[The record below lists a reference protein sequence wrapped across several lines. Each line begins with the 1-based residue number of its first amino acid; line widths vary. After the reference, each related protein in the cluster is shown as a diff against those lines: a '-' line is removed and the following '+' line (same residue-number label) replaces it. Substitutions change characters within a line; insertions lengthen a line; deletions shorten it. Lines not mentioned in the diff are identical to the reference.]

1 MLILAILISAVLSYL
16 LGSFNSSILVVRLLK
31 HQDIREFGSHNAG
44 LTNTLRC
51 FGKGCAAL
59 TLVGDLAKGIVA
71 VLLSKGICELLGTG
85 LTAQNDV
92 HFIGYIAGIFA
103 ILGHVFP
110 IYYHFKGGKG
120 VLVGVS
126 VFLGIDWKVFLCLIV
141 IFAVVLAISKY
152 VSLGSIIA
160 AACCPVVTFLFQF
173 WQRGDLPMWY
183 LCLNTAG
190 FSLNINCM
198 YQKFITVITQLFHR
212 FQSYCHICKFLPPVC
227 NYIIS
232 VISSTAA
239 EVKYK
244 MFFSYS
250 FYHPVKIFPVKLSI
264 TENIGSYYYV
274 ACSRIQIFFCIFRSD
289 TTAQLKPSRISV
301 KCLQSLFS
309 G

>member
-152 VSLGSIIA
+152 VALGSIIA

-183 LCLNTAG
+183 LWLNTGLAALMGAWVIYMHRTNIQRLKAG
-190 FSLNINCM
+190 NENKFS
-198 YQKFITVITQLFHR
+198 FH
-212 FQSYCHICKFLPPVC
+212 SKK
-227 NYIIS
+227 
-232 VISSTAA
+232 A
-239 EVKYK
+239 
-244 MFFSYS
+244 
-250 FYHPVKIFPVKLSI
+250 
-264 TENIGSYYYV
+264 
-274 ACSRIQIFFCIFRSD
+274 
-289 TTAQLKPSRISV
+289 
-301 KCLQSLFS
+301 
-309 G
+309 

>member
-152 VSLGSIIA
+152 VSHGSIIA

-183 LCLNTAG
+183 LWLNTGLAALMGAWVIYMHRTNIQRLKAG
-190 FSLNINCM
+190 NENKFS
-198 YQKFITVITQLFHR
+198 FH
-212 FQSYCHICKFLPPVC
+212 SKK
-227 NYIIS
+227 
-232 VISSTAA
+232 A
-239 EVKYK
+239 
-244 MFFSYS
+244 
-250 FYHPVKIFPVKLSI
+250 
-264 TENIGSYYYV
+264 
-274 ACSRIQIFFCIFRSD
+274 
-289 TTAQLKPSRISV
+289 
-301 KCLQSLFS
+301 
-309 G
+309 

>member
-141 IFAVVLAISKY
+141 TFAVVLAISKY

-183 LCLNTAG
+183 LWLNTGLAALMGAWVIYMHRTNIQRLKAG
-190 FSLNINCM
+190 NENKFS
-198 YQKFITVITQLFHR
+198 FH
-212 FQSYCHICKFLPPVC
+212 SKK
-227 NYIIS
+227 
-232 VISSTAA
+232 A
-239 EVKYK
+239 
-244 MFFSYS
+244 
-250 FYHPVKIFPVKLSI
+250 
-264 TENIGSYYYV
+264 
-274 ACSRIQIFFCIFRSD
+274 
-289 TTAQLKPSRISV
+289 
-301 KCLQSLFS
+301 
-309 G
+309 

>member
-16 LGSFNSSILVVRLLK
+16 LGSFNSSILVLRLLK
-31 HQDIREFGSHNAG
+31 HQDIREFGSLNAG

-183 LCLNTAG
+183 LWLNTGLAALMGAWVIYMHRTNIQRLKAG
-190 FSLNINCM
+190 NENKFS
-198 YQKFITVITQLFHR
+198 FH
-212 FQSYCHICKFLPPVC
+212 SKK
-227 NYIIS
+227 
-232 VISSTAA
+232 A
-239 EVKYK
+239 
-244 MFFSYS
+244 
-250 FYHPVKIFPVKLSI
+250 
-264 TENIGSYYYV
+264 
-274 ACSRIQIFFCIFRSD
+274 
-289 TTAQLKPSRISV
+289 
-301 KCLQSLFS
+301 
-309 G
+309 

>member
-183 LCLNTAG
+183 IWLNTGLAALMGAWVIYMHRTNIQRLKAG
-190 FSLNINCM
+190 NENKFS
-198 YQKFITVITQLFHR
+198 FH
-212 FQSYCHICKFLPPVC
+212 SKKV
-227 NYIIS
+227 
-232 VISSTAA
+232 
-239 EVKYK
+239 
-244 MFFSYS
+244 
-250 FYHPVKIFPVKLSI
+250 
-264 TENIGSYYYV
+264 
-274 ACSRIQIFFCIFRSD
+274 
-289 TTAQLKPSRISV
+289 
-301 KCLQSLFS
+301 
-309 G
+309 

>member
-183 LCLNTAG
+183 LWLNTGLAALMGAWVIYMHRTNIQRLKAG
-190 FSLNINCM
+190 NENKFS
-198 YQKFITVITQLFHR
+198 FHA
-212 FQSYCHICKFLPPVC
+212 KK
-227 NYIIS
+227 
-232 VISSTAA
+232 A
-239 EVKYK
+239 
-244 MFFSYS
+244 
-250 FYHPVKIFPVKLSI
+250 
-264 TENIGSYYYV
+264 
-274 ACSRIQIFFCIFRSD
+274 
-289 TTAQLKPSRISV
+289 
-301 KCLQSLFS
+301 
-309 G
+309 

>member
-110 IYYHFKGGKG
+110 LYYHFKGGKG

-183 LCLNTAG
+183 LWLNTGLAALMGAWVIYMHRTNIQRLKAG
-190 FSLNINCM
+190 NENKFS
-198 YQKFITVITQLFHR
+198 FH
-212 FQSYCHICKFLPPVC
+212 SKK
-227 NYIIS
+227 
-232 VISSTAA
+232 A
-239 EVKYK
+239 
-244 MFFSYS
+244 
-250 FYHPVKIFPVKLSI
+250 
-264 TENIGSYYYV
+264 
-274 ACSRIQIFFCIFRSD
+274 
-289 TTAQLKPSRISV
+289 
-301 KCLQSLFS
+301 
-309 G
+309 

>member
-183 LCLNTAG
+183 LWLNTGLAALMGAWVIYMHRTNIQRLKAG
-190 FSLNINCM
+190 NENKFS
-198 YQKFITVITQLFHR
+198 FHSKR
-212 FQSYCHICKFLPPVC
+212 
-227 NYIIS
+227 
-232 VISSTAA
+232 A
-239 EVKYK
+239 
-244 MFFSYS
+244 
-250 FYHPVKIFPVKLSI
+250 
-264 TENIGSYYYV
+264 
-274 ACSRIQIFFCIFRSD
+274 
-289 TTAQLKPSRISV
+289 
-301 KCLQSLFS
+301 
-309 G
+309 

>member
-59 TLVGDLAKGIVA
+59 TLVGDLAKGIFA

-183 LCLNTAG
+183 LWLNTGLAALMGAWVIYMHRTNIQRLKAG
-190 FSLNINCM
+190 NENKFS
-198 YQKFITVITQLFHR
+198 FH
-212 FQSYCHICKFLPPVC
+212 SKK
-227 NYIIS
+227 
-232 VISSTAA
+232 A
-239 EVKYK
+239 
-244 MFFSYS
+244 
-250 FYHPVKIFPVKLSI
+250 
-264 TENIGSYYYV
+264 
-274 ACSRIQIFFCIFRSD
+274 
-289 TTAQLKPSRISV
+289 
-301 KCLQSLFS
+301 
-309 G
+309 

>member
-183 LCLNTAG
+183 LWLNTGLAALMGVWVIYMHRTNIQRLKAG
-190 FSLNINCM
+190 NENKFS
-198 YQKFITVITQLFHR
+198 FH
-212 FQSYCHICKFLPPVC
+212 SKK
-227 NYIIS
+227 
-232 VISSTAA
+232 A
-239 EVKYK
+239 
-244 MFFSYS
+244 
-250 FYHPVKIFPVKLSI
+250 
-264 TENIGSYYYV
+264 
-274 ACSRIQIFFCIFRSD
+274 
-289 TTAQLKPSRISV
+289 
-301 KCLQSLFS
+301 
-309 G
+309 

>member
-183 LCLNTAG
+183 LWLNTGLAALMGAWVIYLHRTNIQRLKAG
-190 FSLNINCM
+190 NENKFS
-198 YQKFITVITQLFHR
+198 FH
-212 FQSYCHICKFLPPVC
+212 SKK
-227 NYIIS
+227 
-232 VISSTAA
+232 A
-239 EVKYK
+239 
-244 MFFSYS
+244 
-250 FYHPVKIFPVKLSI
+250 
-264 TENIGSYYYV
+264 
-274 ACSRIQIFFCIFRSD
+274 
-289 TTAQLKPSRISV
+289 
-301 KCLQSLFS
+301 
-309 G
+309 

>member
-183 LCLNTAG
+183 LWLNTGLAALMG
-190 FSLNINCM
+190 AWVIYMHRTNIQRIRDGKE
-198 YQKFITVITQLFHR
+198 YRFGQKHK
-212 FQSYCHICKFLPPVC
+212 SK
-227 NYIIS
+227 
-232 VISSTAA
+232 
-239 EVKYK
+239 
-244 MFFSYS
+244 
-250 FYHPVKIFPVKLSI
+250 
-264 TENIGSYYYV
+264 
-274 ACSRIQIFFCIFRSD
+274 
-289 TTAQLKPSRISV
+289 
-301 KCLQSLFS
+301 
-309 G
+309 

>member
-126 VFLGIDWKVFLCLIV
+126 VFLGIDWKVLLFLIV
-141 IFAVVLAISKY
+141 IFAVVLAFSMY
-152 VSLGSIIA
+152 VSLGSLIA

-183 LCLNTAG
+183 LWLNTGLAALMGAWVIYMHRTNIQRLKAG
-190 FSLNINCM
+190 NENKFS
-198 YQKFITVITQLFHR
+198 FH
-212 FQSYCHICKFLPPVC
+212 SKK
-227 NYIIS
+227 
-232 VISSTAA
+232 A
-239 EVKYK
+239 
-244 MFFSYS
+244 
-250 FYHPVKIFPVKLSI
+250 
-264 TENIGSYYYV
+264 
-274 ACSRIQIFFCIFRSD
+274 
-289 TTAQLKPSRISV
+289 
-301 KCLQSLFS
+301 
-309 G
+309 

>member
-1 MLILAILISAVLSYL
+1 MLILAILISVVLSYL

-183 LCLNTAG
+183 LWLNTGLAALMGAWVIYMHRTNIQRLKAG
-190 FSLNINCM
+190 NENKFS
-198 YQKFITVITQLFHR
+198 FH
-212 FQSYCHICKFLPPVC
+212 SKK
-227 NYIIS
+227 
-232 VISSTAA
+232 A
-239 EVKYK
+239 
-244 MFFSYS
+244 
-250 FYHPVKIFPVKLSI
+250 
-264 TENIGSYYYV
+264 
-274 ACSRIQIFFCIFRSD
+274 
-289 TTAQLKPSRISV
+289 
-301 KCLQSLFS
+301 
-309 G
+309 

>member
-103 ILGHVFP
+103 ILGHVFL
-110 IYYHFKGGKG
+110 IYYHFNGGKG

-183 LCLNTAG
+183 LWLNTGLAALMGAWVIYMHRTNIQRLKAG
-190 FSLNINCM
+190 NENKFS
-198 YQKFITVITQLFHR
+198 FH
-212 FQSYCHICKFLPPVC
+212 SKK
-227 NYIIS
+227 
-232 VISSTAA
+232 A
-239 EVKYK
+239 
-244 MFFSYS
+244 
-250 FYHPVKIFPVKLSI
+250 
-264 TENIGSYYYV
+264 
-274 ACSRIQIFFCIFRSD
+274 
-289 TTAQLKPSRISV
+289 
-301 KCLQSLFS
+301 
-309 G
+309 

>member
-183 LCLNTAG
+183 LWLNPGLAALMGAWVIYMHRTNIQRLKAG
-190 FSLNINCM
+190 NENKFS
-198 YQKFITVITQLFHR
+198 FH
-212 FQSYCHICKFLPPVC
+212 SKK
-227 NYIIS
+227 
-232 VISSTAA
+232 A
-239 EVKYK
+239 
-244 MFFSYS
+244 
-250 FYHPVKIFPVKLSI
+250 
-264 TENIGSYYYV
+264 
-274 ACSRIQIFFCIFRSD
+274 
-289 TTAQLKPSRISV
+289 
-301 KCLQSLFS
+301 
-309 G
+309 

>member
-31 HQDIREFGSHNAG
+31 HQDIREFGRHNAG
-44 LTNTLRC
+44 LPNTLRC

-183 LCLNTAG
+183 LWLNTGLAALMGAWVIYMHRTNIQRLKAG
-190 FSLNINCM
+190 NENKFS
-198 YQKFITVITQLFHR
+198 FH
-212 FQSYCHICKFLPPVC
+212 SKK
-227 NYIIS
+227 
-232 VISSTAA
+232 A
-239 EVKYK
+239 
-244 MFFSYS
+244 
-250 FYHPVKIFPVKLSI
+250 
-264 TENIGSYYYV
+264 
-274 ACSRIQIFFCIFRSD
+274 
-289 TTAQLKPSRISV
+289 
-301 KCLQSLFS
+301 
-309 G
+309 

>member
-51 FGKGCAAL
+51 FGKGCAVL

-173 WQRGDLPMWY
+173 WQRGNLPMWY
-183 LCLNTAG
+183 LWLNTGLAALMGAWVIYMHRTNIQRLKAG
-190 FSLNINCM
+190 NENKFS
-198 YQKFITVITQLFHR
+198 
-212 FQSYCHICKFLPPVC
+212 
-227 NYIIS
+227 
-232 VISSTAA
+232 
-239 EVKYK
+239 
-244 MFFSYS
+244 
-250 FYHPVKIFPVKLSI
+250 
-264 TENIGSYYYV
+264 
-274 ACSRIQIFFCIFRSD
+274 FRSKK
-289 TTAQLKPSRISV
+289 A
-301 KCLQSLFS
+301 
-309 G
+309 

>member
-160 AACCPVVTFLFQF
+160 AACCPVVTLLFQF

-183 LCLNTAG
+183 LWLNTGLAALMGAWVIYMHRTNIQRLKAG
-190 FSLNINCM
+190 NENKFS
-198 YQKFITVITQLFHR
+198 FH
-212 FQSYCHICKFLPPVC
+212 SKK
-227 NYIIS
+227 
-232 VISSTAA
+232 A
-239 EVKYK
+239 
-244 MFFSYS
+244 
-250 FYHPVKIFPVKLSI
+250 
-264 TENIGSYYYV
+264 
-274 ACSRIQIFFCIFRSD
+274 
-289 TTAQLKPSRISV
+289 
-301 KCLQSLFS
+301 
-309 G
+309 

>member
-59 TLVGDLAKGIVA
+59 TLVGDLAKGIAA

-183 LCLNTAG
+183 LWLNTGLAALMGAWVIYMHRTNIQRLKAG
-190 FSLNINCM
+190 NENKFS
-198 YQKFITVITQLFHR
+198 FH
-212 FQSYCHICKFLPPVC
+212 SKK
-227 NYIIS
+227 
-232 VISSTAA
+232 A
-239 EVKYK
+239 
-244 MFFSYS
+244 
-250 FYHPVKIFPVKLSI
+250 
-264 TENIGSYYYV
+264 
-274 ACSRIQIFFCIFRSD
+274 
-289 TTAQLKPSRISV
+289 
-301 KCLQSLFS
+301 
-309 G
+309 

>member
-173 WQRGDLPMWY
+173 WRRGDLPMWY
-183 LCLNTAG
+183 LWLNTGLAALMGAWVIYMHRTNIQRLKAG
-190 FSLNINCM
+190 NENKFS
-198 YQKFITVITQLFHR
+198 FH
-212 FQSYCHICKFLPPVC
+212 SKK
-227 NYIIS
+227 
-232 VISSTAA
+232 A
-239 EVKYK
+239 
-244 MFFSYS
+244 
-250 FYHPVKIFPVKLSI
+250 
-264 TENIGSYYYV
+264 
-274 ACSRIQIFFCIFRSD
+274 
-289 TTAQLKPSRISV
+289 
-301 KCLQSLFS
+301 
-309 G
+309 

>member
-31 HQDIREFGSHNAG
+31 HQDIRVFGSHNAG

-160 AACCPVVTFLFQF
+160 AACCPLVTFLFQF

-183 LCLNTAG
+183 LWLNTGLAALMGAWVIYMHRTNIQRLKAG
-190 FSLNINCM
+190 NENKFS
-198 YQKFITVITQLFHR
+198 FH
-212 FQSYCHICKFLPPVC
+212 SKK
-227 NYIIS
+227 
-232 VISSTAA
+232 A
-239 EVKYK
+239 
-244 MFFSYS
+244 
-250 FYHPVKIFPVKLSI
+250 
-264 TENIGSYYYV
+264 
-274 ACSRIQIFFCIFRSD
+274 
-289 TTAQLKPSRISV
+289 
-301 KCLQSLFS
+301 
-309 G
+309 

>member
-59 TLVGDLAKGIVA
+59 TLVGDLANGIVA
-71 VLLSKGICELLGTG
+71 VLLSTGICELLGTG

-183 LCLNTAG
+183 LWLNTGLAALMGAWVIYMHRTNIQRLKAG
-190 FSLNINCM
+190 NENKFS
-198 YQKFITVITQLFHR
+198 FH
-212 FQSYCHICKFLPPVC
+212 SKK
-227 NYIIS
+227 
-232 VISSTAA
+232 A
-239 EVKYK
+239 
-244 MFFSYS
+244 
-250 FYHPVKIFPVKLSI
+250 
-264 TENIGSYYYV
+264 
-274 ACSRIQIFFCIFRSD
+274 
-289 TTAQLKPSRISV
+289 
-301 KCLQSLFS
+301 
-309 G
+309 

>member
-183 LCLNTAG
+183 LWLNTGLAALMGAWVIYMHRTNIQRLKAG
-190 FSLNINCM
+190 NENKFS
-198 YQKFITVITQLFHR
+198 FH
-212 FQSYCHICKFLPPVC
+212 
-227 NYIIS
+227 
-232 VISSTAA
+232 
-239 EVKYK
+239 
-244 MFFSYS
+244 
-250 FYHPVKIFPVKLSI
+250 
-264 TENIGSYYYV
+264 
-274 ACSRIQIFFCIFRSD
+274 
-289 TTAQLKPSRISV
+289 LK
-301 KCLQSLFS
+301 KA
-309 G
+309 

>member
-126 VFLGIDWKVFLCLIV
+126 VFLGIDWEVFLCLIV

-183 LCLNTAG
+183 LWLNTGLAALMGAWVIYMHRTNIQRLKAG
-190 FSLNINCM
+190 NENKFS
-198 YQKFITVITQLFHR
+198 FH
-212 FQSYCHICKFLPPVC
+212 SKK
-227 NYIIS
+227 
-232 VISSTAA
+232 A
-239 EVKYK
+239 
-244 MFFSYS
+244 
-250 FYHPVKIFPVKLSI
+250 
-264 TENIGSYYYV
+264 
-274 ACSRIQIFFCIFRSD
+274 
-289 TTAQLKPSRISV
+289 
-301 KCLQSLFS
+301 
-309 G
+309 

>member
-103 ILGHVFP
+103 LLGHVFP

-152 VSLGSIIA
+152 VSLSSIIA

-183 LCLNTAG
+183 LWLNTGLAALMGAWVIYMHRTNIQRLKAG
-190 FSLNINCM
+190 NENKFS
-198 YQKFITVITQLFHR
+198 FH
-212 FQSYCHICKFLPPVC
+212 SKK
-227 NYIIS
+227 
-232 VISSTAA
+232 A
-239 EVKYK
+239 
-244 MFFSYS
+244 
-250 FYHPVKIFPVKLSI
+250 
-264 TENIGSYYYV
+264 
-274 ACSRIQIFFCIFRSD
+274 
-289 TTAQLKPSRISV
+289 
-301 KCLQSLFS
+301 
-309 G
+309 

>member
-110 IYYHFKGGKG
+110 IYYHFKGGQG

-183 LCLNTAG
+183 LWLNTGLAALMGAWVIYMHRTNIQRLKAG
-190 FSLNINCM
+190 NENKFS
-198 YQKFITVITQLFHR
+198 FH
-212 FQSYCHICKFLPPVC
+212 SKK
-227 NYIIS
+227 
-232 VISSTAA
+232 A
-239 EVKYK
+239 
-244 MFFSYS
+244 
-250 FYHPVKIFPVKLSI
+250 
-264 TENIGSYYYV
+264 
-274 ACSRIQIFFCIFRSD
+274 
-289 TTAQLKPSRISV
+289 
-301 KCLQSLFS
+301 
-309 G
+309 

>member
-183 LCLNTAG
+183 LWLNTGLAALMGAWVIYMHRTNIQRLKAG
-190 FSLNINCM
+190 KSA
-198 YQKFITVITQLFHR
+198 
-212 FQSYCHICKFLPPVC
+212 VC
-227 NYIIS
+227 WR
-232 VISSTAA
+232 
-239 EVKYK
+239 E
-244 MFFSYS
+244 
-250 FYHPVKIFPVKLSI
+250 L
-264 TENIGSYYYV
+264 
-274 ACSRIQIFFCIFRSD
+274 
-289 TTAQLKPSRISV
+289 
-301 KCLQSLFS
+301 
-309 G
+309 

>member
-31 HQDIREFGSHNAG
+31 HQDIREFGSHDAG

-183 LCLNTAG
+183 LWLNTGLAALMGAWVIYMHRTNIQRLKAG
-190 FSLNINCM
+190 NENKFS
-198 YQKFITVITQLFHR
+198 FH
-212 FQSYCHICKFLPPVC
+212 SKK
-227 NYIIS
+227 
-232 VISSTAA
+232 A
-239 EVKYK
+239 
-244 MFFSYS
+244 
-250 FYHPVKIFPVKLSI
+250 
-264 TENIGSYYYV
+264 
-274 ACSRIQIFFCIFRSD
+274 
-289 TTAQLKPSRISV
+289 
-301 KCLQSLFS
+301 
-309 G
+309 

>member
-160 AACCPVVTFLFQF
+160 PACCPVVTFLFQF

-183 LCLNTAG
+183 LWLNTGLAALMG
-190 FSLNINCM
+190 AWVIYMHRTNIQRIRDGKE
-198 YQKFITVITQLFHR
+198 YRFGQKHK
-212 FQSYCHICKFLPPVC
+212 S
-227 NYIIS
+227 N
-232 VISSTAA
+232 
-239 EVKYK
+239 
-244 MFFSYS
+244 
-250 FYHPVKIFPVKLSI
+250 
-264 TENIGSYYYV
+264 
-274 ACSRIQIFFCIFRSD
+274 
-289 TTAQLKPSRISV
+289 
-301 KCLQSLFS
+301 
-309 G
+309 

>member
-71 VLLSKGICELLGTG
+71 VLLSKDICELLGTG

-173 WQRGDLPMWY
+173 WQRGNLPMWY
-183 LCLNTAG
+183 LWLNTGLAALMGAWVIYMHRTNIQRLKAG
-190 FSLNINCM
+190 NENKFS
-198 YQKFITVITQLFHR
+198 FH
-212 FQSYCHICKFLPPVC
+212 SKK
-227 NYIIS
+227 
-232 VISSTAA
+232 A
-239 EVKYK
+239 
-244 MFFSYS
+244 
-250 FYHPVKIFPVKLSI
+250 
-264 TENIGSYYYV
+264 
-274 ACSRIQIFFCIFRSD
+274 
-289 TTAQLKPSRISV
+289 
-301 KCLQSLFS
+301 
-309 G
+309 